1 MSVQIKGSGTIGGID
16 EGLNITGVTTAT
28 NFKTGSSN
36 LHSTGLTVGNNFLHT
51 TGINVGTGATI
62 HVPATNVLTL
72 GTNSNERVR
81 ITSGGSVNLGTGEL
95 TQTTRKFNVYGGAAR
110 VTQTAGGNTIE
121 AFGHT
126 TSGQSYG
133 LLVNAGSTSAD
144 YAAEFRNKDATSLL
158 RIRGDGKVGINTTS
172 PTLNGNEEGIHIV
185 SEDYPTLHLTNST
198 TGHAAN
204 NGSMFTLNDTGETII
219 RNGHASHIRFDTNN
233 GSSIGERL
241 RIGSA
246 GQIGIGGAN
255 YGSSGQ
261 VLTSQGSGSAVQWA
275 SPAAPSVSQN
285 TGTANNNIYQS
296 VATGVTWGSGLNG
309 TEQTVGNIAYCN
321 TSDVYAIDVYLG
333 MTFNHGGGTYNYN
346 STHCYLTGYLFQSG
360 KNYLNDGSWTHAQ
373 HFDMYYNAFGTVYTI
388 PWDPSGTQTLKF
400 RVDYAYNTNTNNTFG
415 FYVISK
421 HLK

>member
-95 TQTTRKFNVYGGAAR
+95 TQTTRKFNVYGGTAR
-110 VTQTAGGNTIE
+110 VTQTAGGNAIE

-158 RIRGDGKVGINTTS
+158 RIRGDGKVGINQSTPTAELEVCSPDPNTTS
-172 PTLNGNEEGIHIV
+172 TLFIHTPKHNTNVASEAILKFGYGHSGNPDGVGHIKMV
-185 SEDYPTLHLTNST
+185 EQAGNS
-198 TGHAAN
+198 
-204 NGSMFTLNDTGETII
+204 
-219 RNGHASHIRFDTNN
+219 FDADLIFGLPTNN
-233 GSSIGERL
+233 SSGGSVTNERL
-241 RIGSA
+241 RIKS
-246 GQIGIGGAN
+246 N
-255 YGSSGQ
+255 
-261 VLTSQGSGSAVQWA
+261 
-275 SPAAPSVSQN
+275 
-285 TGTANNNIYQS
+285 
-296 VATGVTWGSGLNG
+296 
-309 TEQTVGNIAYCN
+309 
-321 TSDVYAIDVYLG
+321 
-333 MTFNHGGGTYNYN
+333 
-346 STHCYLTGYLFQSG
+346 
-360 KNYLNDGSWTHAQ
+360 
-373 HFDMYYNAFGTVYTI
+373 
-388 PWDPSGTQTLKF
+388 
-400 RVDYAYNTNTNNTFG
+400 
-415 FYVISK
+415 
-421 HLK
+421 

>member
-1 MSVQIKGSGTIGGID
+1 MSRIRANLITNQTANGAPNFTNGLFVTGVATVTNNLNVGGVLTYEDVTNVDSIGIITARSGID
-16 EGLNITGVTTAT
+16 TPSNLLL
-28 NFKTGSSN
+28 KTG
-36 LHSTGLTVGNNFLHT
+36 
-51 TGINVGTGATI
+51 
-62 HVPATNVLTL
+62 
-72 GTNSNERVR
+72 
-81 ITSGGSVNLGTGEL
+81 GS
-95 TQTTRKFNVYGGAAR
+95 
-110 VTQTAGGNTIE
+110 
-121 AFGHT
+121 
-126 TSGQSYG
+126 
-133 LLVNAGSTSAD
+133 
-144 YAAEFRNKDATSLL
+144 
-158 RIRGDGKVGINTTS
+158 
-172 PTLNGNEEGIHIV
+172 
-185 SEDYPTLHLTNST
+185 
-198 TGHAAN
+198 
-204 NGSMFTLNDTGETII
+204 
-219 RNGHASHIRFDTNN
+219 
-233 GSSIGERL
+233 ERL
-241 RIGSA
+241 RINSSGKVGLGTTGSEYSLSIREADNNNKFLMLQKNSGQELLQIREDGNNHIIFDGSHASGELHFYTAGSERLRIASA